1 MTFDKSK
8 IDKILVIKPAAIG
21 DVLLSTPVVE
31 NLRHNFPDSVIV
43 FLTQKFCKEVLSGN
57 PFIDRVMTYDL
68 SLDSGYCLLRNI
80 RKQRYDL
87 VVDLFGN
94 PRTAL
99 ITFASKAKYKVGYRF
114 RMRSYAYNIKVKPR
128 GGEVHNVDFNIDSLK
143 SLGLE
148 IISRQPK
155 LYINHVHNEFA
166 DEFFTSNGLKSNEV
180 IGINPCGSWES
191 KVWYLEKFAQLINKF
206 GGNFKF
212 LLFWGYGKELEEAG
226 KLKEMAGGSNVYLL
240 PEVDLKYS
248 GALMKKC
255 RLFLTNDTGPMH
267 IASALGV
274 NVAAIFGPTN
284 PVLQGPLNQNSVVI
298 RNEELDCLGC
308 NLTRISDC
316 PNLHKCM
323 DGLSVDYVYTEL
335 LKFIEK
341 TQFPD
346 GT

>member
-8 IDKILVIKPAAIG
+8 INKILVIKPAAIG

-31 NLRHNFPDSVIV
+31 NLRHNFPDADIV
-43 FLTQKFCKEVLSGN
+43 FLTQKFCKEVLTGN
-57 PFIDRVMTYDL
+57 PFIDRVLTYDL

-80 RKQRYDL
+80 RKQKYDL
-87 VVDLFGN
+87 VIDLFGN

-99 ITFASKAKYKVGYRF
+99 ITFTSRAKYRVGYRF
-114 RMRSYAYNIKVKPR
+114 RMRSYAYDIKVKPK
-128 GGEVHNVDFNIDSLK
+128 GGEIHNVDFNLDSLR

-148 IISRQPK
+148 IINRQPK

-166 DEFFTSNGLKSNEV
+166 DELFTSNGLKGTDV
-180 IGINPCGSWES
+180 IGINPCGSWET

-206 GGNFKF
+206 GGNYKF
-212 LLFWGYGKELEEAG
+212 LLFWGYGKELEKAKE
-226 KLKEMAGGSNVYLL
+226 LKNMAGGSNVYLI

-284 PVLQGPLNQNSVVI
+284 PVLQGPLNENSVVI
-298 RNEELDCLGC
+298 RNEALDCLGC

-316 PNLHKCM
+316 PNQHKCM
-323 DGLSVDYVYTEL
+323 EELGVDYVYTEL

-341 TQFPD
+341 TKFSA